1 MIEIKDIGVF
11 EGISDSTLER
21 IYELS
26 DEICLKKNRSL
37 YMDRE
42 KLDYVY
48 FLLEG
53 MVTLSKCNENGE
65 SRIIF
70 TLKPGDM
77 INQPIMRK
85 NTSAVE
91 CWGFENSKI
100 MRIKFEDFDSIMQSD
115 YILARNCILYME
127 NRIRR
132 LYRQLKNFVTSNLDK
147 RLAAKLYRLALE
159 HGMDQEDGLVLISI
173 DLSVTYIART
183 MGCQRESLSRALK
196 ILLERGIVKRK
207 GKKFYVNMK
216 DTERYFKA

>member
-77 INQPIMRK
+77 I
-85 NTSAVE
+85 
-91 CWGFENSKI
+91 KI

-132 LYRQLKNFVTSNLDK
+132 LYRQLKNSVTSNLDK

>member
-77 INQPIMRK
+77 INQPIH
-85 NTSAVE
+85 
-91 CWGFENSKI
+91 
-100 MRIKFEDFDSIMQSD
+100 IMQSD

-132 LYRQLKNFVTSNLDK
+132 LYRQLKNSVTSNLDK